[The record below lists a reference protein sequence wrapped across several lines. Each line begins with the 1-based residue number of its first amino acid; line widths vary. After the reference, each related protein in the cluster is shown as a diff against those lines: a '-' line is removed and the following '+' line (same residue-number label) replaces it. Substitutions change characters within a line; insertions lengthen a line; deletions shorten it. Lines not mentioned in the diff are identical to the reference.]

1 MDQAPAAIEFAISR
15 DKAATPWHYVSCMYI
30 YRTLVQRCTQ
40 LCIYDITL
48 HGSHVYRVP
57 WAVTVYWCG
66 LATAGVI
73 CYVMILPF

>member
-1 MDQAPAAIEFAISR
+1 
-15 DKAATPWHYVSCMYI
+15 MYI

-73 CYVMILPF
+73 CYVMLCYVGIRPTFGFSPV